1 MAKQILFNEEARR
14 SLERGVNALADAVKV
29 TLGPKGRNVVLEK
42 KFGAPTITNDG
53 VTIARDIELEDPFE
67 NMGAQLVKEVSIKTN
82 DVAGDGTTTATVLAQ
97 AMINEGMRN
106 VAAGANPMVLK
117 KGIKK
122 AVDVLVDELKNV
134 SQKVETKAAK
144 AQVASISAADDEIGN
159 LIADAMEKVGDD
171 GVITVEE
178 SKTME
183 THLETVEGMQFDRGY
198 ISPYMATDADKM
210 EAVLSNP
217 YVFITDRKI
226 TMIADIM
233 PVLEKVVQNGGELLI
248 IAEDVEGEALATL
261 VVNKLRGTFKA
272 VAVKAPGFGDRRKA
286 MLQDIATLTGATV
299 ISEEVGRKL
308 DSASMADLGRAGQ
321 VRVTK
326 ELTTIVDGLGDKD
339 AIAARVAQIRAQ
351 IPETTSDFDKEKL
364 QERLAK
370 LAGGVAVIKVGAATE
385 VELKDKK
392 LRIEDAL
399 NATRAAVA
407 EGIVAGGG
415 TALLQVQPALAKIKA
430 TGDEKTGVE
439 IVKRAMEE
447 PVRQIAYNAGLEGA
461 VIVDTIK
468 RSRKGYGFNALTEE
482 YVDMIEAGIVDPT
495 KVTRSALQNAAS
507 IASMV
512 LTTESIVADKPAKEG
527 AAMPAMPPMGGGMPG
542 MM

>member
-217 YVFITDRKI
+217 YIFITDRKI

-439 IVKRAMEE
+439 IVKRAIEE